1 VKRRFA
7 EVLYSANIA
16 TLPGRK
22 AVEKRL
28 NVDRFRK
35 LLLAEKK
42 RLLEERESVDR
53 ELAEKGG
60 DSSDYDYYDPSD
72 SATEAV
78 EYSKD
83 FAIEEN
89 VRDILQRIDE
99 ALRKIDEGSYGICD
113 RCENP
118 IHTDRLRALPY
129 ATLCIECQER
139 MER

>member
-1 VKRRFA
+1 M
-7 EVLYSANIA
+7 
-16 TLPGRK
+16 
-22 AVEKRL
+22 EKRL

-35 LLLAEKK
+35 LLLAEKR

-53 ELAEKGG
+53 ELAEKNG

-83 FAIEEN
+83 YAIEEN

-113 RCENP
+113 RCEGQ
-118 IHTDRLRALPY
+118 IHPDRLRALPY
-129 ATLCIECQER
+129 ATLCIDCQER